1 MPVVEGTADKTAT
14 QYPSGDRKQLGEAL
28 THESVPVEPAA
39 ASRALRS
46 LCSRRRMGSP
56 SRDSSR
62 SVARSFWAYFRISIL
77 RDIGGKVAN
86 FARVPEL
93 YAVVSSSSGSSCNS
107 NRSNSR
113 CSMIRRGLFGYPWA
127 FIHSSK
133 GIPWDPRHGIQTTRV
148 MYSLRQRIAERRRD
162 ALVLYVIARLHIFM
176 RLSASAIRIPVTVE
190 ILLTVATSTL
200 LPRPSRSG
208 LTIPKP
214 TLRHNAYC
222 GGLRIIC

>member
-1 MPVVEGTADKTAT
+1 MPVVEGTADKAAT
-14 QYPSGDRKQLGEAL
+14 QYPSGDKKQLGEAL

-107 NRSNSR
+107 NRDNSR
-113 CSMIRRGLFGYPWA
+113 CSMMRRGLFGYPWA

-133 GIPWDPRHGIQTTRV
+133 EFLGIPGTEYRPLGWCTVFGNG
-148 MYSLRQRIAERRRD
+148 L
-162 ALVLYVIARLHIFM
+162 
-176 RLSASAIRIPVTVE
+176 LSADVMPWFCMLSRAS
-190 ILLTVATSTL
+190 TSSCAYL
-200 LPRPSRSG
+200 RPRLKYPSVSESSS
-208 LTIPKP
+208 L
-214 TLRHNAYC
+214 
-222 GGLRIIC
+222 